1 MSNKKTTKLS
11 LVSLE
16 VQMAKNKP
24 AMQETWIRAL
34 GQEDLLEKGIPTS
47 VFLPGESHGQW
58 SLEGCSFWGHKESD
72 MTEQLSQAFIR
83 RALPTYN
90 KEVVS

>member
-24 AMQETWIRAL
+24 AVQETWIRAV
-34 GQEDLLEKGIPTS
+34 GQEDLEKGILTS

-58 SLEGCSFWGHKESD
+58 SLEGCSLWGHKESSRPSV
-72 MTEQLSQAFIR
+72 TQPPGAPCAGHLI
-83 RALPTYN
+83 
-90 KEVVS
+90 